1 MGASVYRE
9 RPLKDPLKIYEEMK
23 ASGELKK
30 EPISCTCEVMIFN
43 EPERK
48 CHSPTAEFCDK
59 PTTHAYPAMGGGW
72 MALCARHAQ
81 KHLKHGG
88 AISTDDLIRRGERWA

>member
-1 MGASVYRE
+1 
-9 RPLKDPLKIYEEMK
+9 MK
-23 ASGELKK
+23 TSPAWKTA
-30 EPISCTCEVMIFN
+30 PISCTCEVTMDM
-43 EPERK
+43 K
-48 CHSPTAEFCDK
+48 HQLLKGKYCDK

-88 AISTDDLIRRGERWA
+88 AISTDELIKRGERWK